1 MFIVRMAVLLL
12 LAKVRALKS
21 KVVGQFVAKSRSTKC
36 CLRKQRL
43 AEEGH
48 RNRHED
54 EHKNIETSELQKDE
68 DSDCCNKSSGNK
80 FLLSGRA
87 V

>member
-12 LAKVRALKS
+12 LAKVGALKS
-21 KVVGQFVAKSRSTKC
+21 KVVGQRIAKSRSAEC
-36 CLRKQRL
+36 CLRKPRL

-54 EHKNIETSELQKDE
+54 EHKNIETSELQKGE
-68 DSDCCNKSSGNK
+68 ESDCCNKSSGNNS
-80 FLLSGRA
+80 LLSGRA